1 MQLFRITS
9 RFLLAVPLVL
19 TLIIGGSL
27 HANASTSV
35 LIRIAACVGSG
46 ATGTDYLV
54 IYPTTGGY
62 LVTYDPLTI
71 AAGAQFC
78 ANGNAF
84 YALFDNG
91 IWDGVIL
98 YPGLK

>member
-1 MQLFRITS
+1 MQLLRIVP

-19 TLIIGGSL
+19 TLIIGSSQR
-27 HANASTSV
+27 ASASTSV
-35 LIRIAACVGSG
+35 LIHILACVGGG
-46 ATGTDYLV
+46 AGGADYLV

-62 LVTYDPLTI
+62 LITTDPVSI